1 MGVSSCCDTRPLWI
15 CCEPRSQLM
24 WSSFQKMD
32 FSLRL
37 LSFLLLTK
45 LSLVSGALPILC
57 WHGVNDNANS
67 CNGPINAAREEIPD
81 VYAVKVQIGE
91 DLAMDEAN
99 SILMRANDQVAY
111 VCDVIANDPLLAGG
125 YNGLGISL
133 GAYEPWI
140 QDLVAPAQY
149 WHDPF

>member
-1 MGVSSCCDTRPLWI
+1 MGSDVKTFVSSCCDTRPLWI
-15 CCEPRSQLM
+15 N
-24 WSSFQKMD
+24 MD
-32 FSLRL
+32 FFLRL
-37 LSFLLLTK
+37 LSLLLLTK
-45 LSLVSGALPILC
+45 LSLVSGSLPILC